1 MINDHKRWK
10 WKSDNMLRHKQRQ
23 NQEEV
28 WSILTILNYCVWTDT
43 HCNNIVYST

>member
-1 MINDHKRWK
+1 MSSAVMIITVDSFFYWFYSLMINDYKRWK

-28 WSILTILNYCVWTDT
+28 W
-43 HCNNIVYST
+43 